1 MKRIAIVVE
10 TSLASGRAIVSGIS
24 RYLDEHTDIAAFQL
38 SGVLGAMAP
47 NALKNWEGDGIIA
60 RIADR
65 KMLDLVLSKELP
77 TIDVLGNVAPRELPL
92 VKCDDRA
99 IGASVADHLMESG
112 HRNFA
117 FVGNSRVRW
126 VKERQAGF
134 FEKIDS
140 PDKPSVFFIDQPRPR
155 KTTAHDEIAS
165 LRLWLSTLPTP
176 IGIMVASDQ
185 IAPLLF
191 EACHQLSLSIPEN
204 VSVVGVDNDKPFCNL
219 CQPRLSSIEPD
230 HSLVGY
236 LAASS
241 LVALMDG
248 KKPLRPV
255 VEISSHILHRRRSSD
270 HIAIADPAVRL
281 ALGYIREQAAN
292 SPSLD
297 EVGRFSGLSR
307 SVLQRRFRLHVN
319 RTVGEILLAE
329 KLRLA
334 REMLTHTELSL
345 TMVAERSGFGRQEYM
360 NLIFKKHLK
369 TTPAKYRG
377 PKLA

>member
-1 MKRIAIVVE
+1 MKRIAILVE

-24 RYLDEHTDIAAFQL
+24 RYLDENTDLAAFQL

-47 NALKNWEGDGIIA
+47 EALRNWQGDGIIA
-60 RIADR
+60 RIADE
-65 KMLDLVLSKELP
+65 KLLDLVLAKNLP
-77 TIDVLGNVAPRELPL
+77 TVDVLGNVTPRTFPL
-92 VKCDDRA
+92 VKCDDHA

-126 VKERQAGF
+126 SKERQVGF
-134 FEKIDS
+134 FGKIGSTDRQAS
-140 PDKPSVFFIDQPRPR
+140 FCISRRIRGQDGIL
-155 KTTAHDEIAS
+155 S
-165 LRLWLSTLPTP
+165 LRNWLSTLPTP
-176 IGIMVASDQ
+176 VGIMVASDQ
-185 IAPLLF
+185 MAPLLF

-204 VSVVGVDNDKPFCNL
+204 VSIVGVDNDPPFCNL

-236 LAASS
+236 LAMAS
-241 LVALMDG
+241 LAALMDG
-248 KKPLRPV
+248 KKLPDKV
-255 VEISSHILHRRRSSD
+255 VEISSHNLHRRRSSD
-270 HIAIADPAVRL
+270 HIAIEDPAVRL

-297 EVGRFSGLSR
+297 EIASFAGLSR

-319 RTVGEILLAE
+319 RTVGETLLAE

-334 REMLTHTELSL
+334 RSMLSHTGLSL
-345 TMVAERSGFGRQEYM
+345 PVVAERSGFGTQEYM
-360 NLIFKKHLK
+360 SLLFKKHLK
-369 TTPAKYRG
+369 TTPGKYRS
-377 PKLA
+377 PKQP